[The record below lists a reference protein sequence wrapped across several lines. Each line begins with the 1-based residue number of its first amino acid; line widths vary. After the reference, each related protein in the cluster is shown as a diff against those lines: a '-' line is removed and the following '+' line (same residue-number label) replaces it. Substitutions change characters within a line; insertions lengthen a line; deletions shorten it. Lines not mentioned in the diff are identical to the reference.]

1 MHPGRSAAIPLF
13 VLVLPVA
20 AAGSVACR
28 DRAADQAG
36 AASPVIAKVGE
47 RAITRPEFD
56 AFLAATLGGGAE
68 EEAASAELKS
78 RLLDQFLDEELL
90 MGEAG
95 QLGLAVSDEEVKE
108 FLPDPNGDIKS
119 ARRVLLQRRL
129 KDRVILAGVSV
140 SEEEVR
146 QHFAEHEAEFRQP
159 ARVVVRQILLDT
171 IEEARR
177 VREDLSRHR
186 ERFEEVAETRSL
198 APDGGQ
204 PHAYEEKVLPDA
216 VRAAV
221 GALKVGQLSPVIQ
234 DPQGFFIMIL
244 EERQAA
250 REPDFEEARHQI
262 ELHLLQEKSQRKY
275 EDYVTALR
283 ERAKV
288 EVFADKLGFAYTKG
302 AGGGR

>member
-1 MHPGRSAAIPLF
+1 MHPGRSAAIPLI

-20 AAGSVACR
+20 AAAGAVACR
-28 DRAADQAG
+28 DRGADPAEA
-36 AASPVIAKVGE
+36 AASVIAKVGE
-47 RAITRPEFD
+47 RAIAREEFES
-56 AFLAATLGGGAE
+56 FLAAALGGATEGA
-68 EEAASAELKS
+68 AAGAELKS

-95 QLGLAVSDEEVKE
+95 QLGLMVSDEEVTQ
-108 FLPDPNGDIKS
+108 FLPDPAGDVKA
-119 ARRVLLQRRL
+119 ARRVLLQRKL
-129 KDRVILAGVSV
+129 KDKVILAGVSV

-146 QHFAEHEAEFRQP
+146 QHFAQHEAEFRQP

-177 VREDLSRHR
+177 VREDLSRHP
-186 ERFEEVAETRSL
+186 ERFEEIAETRSL

-204 PHAYEEKVLPDA
+204 PHAYEEKVLPDT
-216 VRAAV
+216 VRTAV
-221 GALKVGQLSPVIQ
+221 GELKEGQLSPVIE
-234 DPQGFFIMIL
+234 DPQGFFIMML

-250 REPDFEEARHQI
+250 REPDLEESRHEI
-262 ELHLLQEKSQRKY
+262 ELHLLQEKSQKKY

-288 EVFADKLGFAYTKG
+288 EIIADRLGFAYTKG
-302 AGGGR
+302 GR

>member
-1 MHPGRSAAIPLF
+1 VVHPGRSAAIPLIA
-13 VLVLPVA
+13 LVLPVA
-20 AAGSVACR
+20 AAAGAMACR
-28 DRAADQAG
+28 GRGADSAEA
-36 AASPVIAKVGE
+36 AASVIAKVGE
-47 RAITRPEFD
+47 RAITREEFES
-56 AFLAATLGGGAE
+56 FLAAALGGATEGA
-68 EEAASAELKS
+68 AAGAELKS

-95 QLGLAVSDEEVKE
+95 QLGLAVSDEEVTQ
-108 FLPDPNGDIKS
+108 FLPDPAGDVNA
-119 ARRVLLQRRL
+119 ARRVLTQRKL
-129 KDRVILAGVSV
+129 KDKVILAGVSV

-146 QHFAEHEAEFRQP
+146 RHFAQHEAEFRQP

-177 VREDLSRHR
+177 VREDLSRHP
-186 ERFEEVAETRSL
+186 ERFEEIAETRSL

-221 GALKVGQLSPVIQ
+221 GELKEGQLGPVIE
-234 DPQGFFIMIL
+234 DPQGFFIMML

-250 REPDFEEARHQI
+250 REPDLEESRHEI
-262 ELHLLQEKSQRKY
+262 ELHLLQEKSQKKY

-288 EVFADKLGFAYTKG
+288 EVFADRLGFAYTKG
-302 AGGGR
+302 DH